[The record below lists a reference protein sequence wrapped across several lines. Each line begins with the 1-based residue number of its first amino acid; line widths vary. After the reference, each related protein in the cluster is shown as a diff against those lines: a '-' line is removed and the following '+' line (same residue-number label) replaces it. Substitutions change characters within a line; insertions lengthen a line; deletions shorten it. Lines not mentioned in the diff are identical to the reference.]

1 LPFSC
6 AISTIVPG
14 VSSGDPAEGVSGLEA
29 LSLSL
34 LSQATSAVKEKTKR
48 KERSDPVVIIIASL
62 Q

>member
-1 LPFSC
+1 
-6 AISTIVPG
+6 VPG

-48 KERSDPVVIIIASL
+48 KERSNPVVIIIASL